1 MLERLVVGAG
11 AGCAL
16 LSLLIGPAAG
26 LEMFGDGSIF
36 SYAIAVRD
44 AWAFHWHNISGRI
57 FSYIFVHVPAETVVG
72 LTGDARAGLFVY
84 GLLHYA
90 APALS
95 LLATRAL
102 DRTEGKPV
110 FVFACLSTA
119 VTLPFVFGFP
129 TEMWMTH
136 ALFWPALAAALA
148 VAPFVILYGLLQA
161 LVLTHE
167 GGVVLAATI
176 VFASVFRGFRAYPF
190 HRTLVAFFVAMIV
203 WMLVKIMLPPE
214 ARVASVLGAAAYK
227 FIDPG
232 NLADPAFL
240 LLATALGAYL
250 LLAFVIRSPSLA
262 VGLVGTGVAAYW
274 LLFDTALLAEARYM
288 LRTVLLFTVPILG
301 LLAALA
307 VLDGS
312 SLRAS
317 PFAFI
322 LRPLDNAL
330 GRFDTN
336 LLAGALAVALFVH
349 AGETAK
355 FVAAWLDY
363 KSELRA
369 LAAGPSADPELGD
382 PQFVSVRRLS
392 EATNRLTWHST
403 TPYLSILV
411 TPDLAPA
418 RLVVDPTS
426 GYFWLSCGTATR
438 SAGSGTAIPASSR
451 ELIRRHACLK
461 R

>member
-1 MLERLVVGAG
+1 VA
-11 AGCAL
+11 
-16 LSLLIGPAAG
+16 
-26 LEMFGDGSIF
+26 
-36 SYAIAVRD
+36 
-44 AWAFHWHNISGRI
+44 
-57 FSYIFVHVPAETVVG
+57 

-95 LLATRAL
+95 LLATRAF
-102 DRTEGKPV
+102 DRTEAKPV

-119 VTLPFVFGFP
+119 LVLPFVFGFP

-136 ALFWPALAAALA
+136 ALFWPALAATLSA
-148 VAPFVILYGLLQA
+148 APFPLLYGLFQA

-167 GGVVLAATI
+167 GGVVLGAAV
-176 VFASVFRGFRAYPF
+176 VFAGALRGFRAYSF
-190 HRTLVAFFVAMIV
+190 HCGLVAFLASMVVWMIV
-203 WMLVKIMLPPE
+203 KIALPPD
-214 ARVASVLGAAAYK
+214 AHVAGVLGAAAYK
-227 FIDPG
+227 FIDLG
-232 NLADPAFL
+232 NLADPAVL
-240 LLATALGAYL
+240 LMAAAIGAYL
-250 LLAFVIRSPSLA
+250 LLVPAVRDPGLA
-262 VGLVGTGVAAYW
+262 AGLVGIGVAAYW

-288 LRTVLLFTVPILG
+288 LRTILLLAVPILG

-307 VLDGS
+307 KLGESGVKV
-312 SLRAS
+312 S
-317 PFAFI
+317 PFAFV
-322 LRPLDNAL
+322 LRPLRDML
-330 GRFDTN
+330 GRLN
-336 LLAGALAVALFVH
+336 SGLLAGALSVALLVL

-363 KSELRA
+363 KGELRA
-369 LAAGPSADPELGD
+369 LAAGPSTDPDLGD
-382 PQFVSVRRLS
+382 PRFVSVRRLS

-426 GYFWLSCGTATR
+426 EYFWLSCETATR
-438 SAGSGTAIPASSR
+438 SAASGTAIPQSAR
-451 ELIRRHACLK
+451 ELIRRHACLH